1 MSAQRL
7 EANRAIAKRGTG
19 PRTEL
24 GKARSKMNA
33 VKHGLSAKALV
44 LEGEDPRQFEALR
57 AALEGD
63 FEPETVVE
71 RELVEQLA
79 GSFWRLR
86 RVPCLEAQ
94 ILQKYADIFD
104 SETPLASAFIDQ
116 DDSLGKLSRH
126 QAGLLNAVTRTLNLL
141 HALRVSRGISR
152 LNASDTPG
160 LIESALGRE
169 INDVVSPS
177 AEQKSELP
185 KEQT

>member
-1 MSAQRL
+1 
-7 EANRAIAKRGTG
+7 
-19 PRTEL
+19 
-24 GKARSKMNA
+24 MNA
-33 VKHGLSAKALV
+33 VKHGLSAKAII

-57 AALEGD
+57 AGLEED

-79 GSFWRLR
+79 GLFWRLR
-86 RVPCLEAQ
+86 RVLCLEAQ
-94 ILQKYADIFD
+94 ILQKYADPFD

-116 DDSLGKLSRH
+116 IDQNDSLGKLSRH
-126 QAGLLNAVTRTLNLL
+126 HAGLLNAVTRTLNLL

-152 LNASDTPG
+152 LNPNDTPG

>member
-1 MSAQRL
+1 MGSRPKQL
-7 EANRAIAKRGTG
+7 SLRAK
-19 PRTEL
+19 
-24 GKARSKMNA
+24 
-33 VKHGLSAKALV
+33 
-44 LEGEDPRQFEALR
+44 FEALR
-57 AALEGD
+57 AGLEGD
-63 FEPETVVE
+63 FEPDTVVA

-94 ILQKYADIFD
+94 ILQKYADQSPDDVFD
-104 SETPLASAFIDQ
+104 CKTPLASAFIDQ

-126 QAGLLNAVTRTLNLL
+126 QAGLLNSITRTLNLL
-141 HALRVSRGISR
+141 HVLRASRGISC
-152 LNASDTPG
+152 LNASDTLG

>member
-7 EANRAIAKRGTG
+7 EANQAIAKRKTD
-19 PRTEL
+19 PRTAL

-33 VKHGLSAKALV
+33 VKHGLSAKAIV

-57 AALEGD
+57 AGLEGD

-94 ILQKYADIFD
+94 ILQSADIFD

-116 DDSLGKLSRH
+116 NDSLGKLSRH
-126 QAGLLNAVTRTLNLL
+126 HAGLLNAVTRTLNLL
-141 HALRVSRGISR
+141 HALRASRGISR
-152 LNASDTPG
+152 LNASDTRG